1 MKKIICLAL
10 AAAALTGAVSVI
22 ADAALLSP
30 AVSVIAED
38 AEMIKTGLVGTD
50 IKFTDGDFKRALGI
64 SDFKSV
70 KIISLPSSNE
80 GTLYLGSRRVSAGQ
94 TIKRRNIGALYFR
107 AADSTVSECSFLF
120 TCDSLAGGAEI
131 PCTLKF
137 IEEINRAPAAGN
149 ADAAISVWTQMDIS
163 YHGEMVGTDPEGD
176 ELVYMIIRY
185 PEKGMLTVADNT
197 SGKFVYSPSD
207 GYTGSDS
214 FTYVVRDE
222 YGNYSKPQEVSV
234 KVIKRESNVT
244 YVDMENNPAYNAAV
258 VMTAK
263 KIMTGS
269 LLGDDMYFD
278 PDDTVTRA
286 EFTAM
291 ALKALGISPMGSAA
305 VTYFDDDDEIP
316 SSLKGYV
323 CAAQR
328 LGVIN
333 GSFKDG
339 ELVFEPN
346 REITRPEAASI
357 ITKLIDAD
365 IPDET
370 YVFSDSDSIPS
381 WAVGAVGAMYSLG
394 IFNVTDGAIGASSDV
409 TRADCAGMLMR
420 IMELEDKL

>member
-1 MKKIICLAL
+1 
-10 AAAALTGAVSVI
+10 
-22 ADAALLSP
+22 
-30 AVSVIAED
+30 
-38 AEMIKTGLVGTD
+38 
-50 IKFTDGDFKRALGI
+50 
-64 SDFKSV
+64 
-70 KIISLPSSNE
+70 
-80 GTLYLGSRRVSAGQ
+80 
-94 TIKRRNIGALYFR
+94 
-107 AADSTVSECSFLF
+107 
-120 TCDSLAGGAEI
+120 
-131 PCTLKF
+131 
-137 IEEINRAPAAGN
+137 
-149 ADAAISVWTQMDIS
+149 
-163 YHGEMVGTDPEGD
+163 
-176 ELVYMIIRY
+176 
-185 PEKGMLTVADNT
+185 
-197 SGKFVYSPSD
+197 
-207 GYTGSDS
+207 
-214 FTYVVRDE
+214 
-222 YGNYSKPQEVSV
+222 
-234 KVIKRESNVT
+234 
-244 YVDMENNPAYNAAV
+244 
-258 VMTAK
+258 
-263 KIMTGS
+263 MTGS

-370 YVFSDSDSIPS
+370 YVFSVSDSIPS